1 MTPAEL
7 LADIATT
14 RIALAPSEI
23 HGVGVFALTDIPFG
37 VRDLFSPP
45 REWVPMPV
53 AAVEALAP
61 HLRDLVQRY
70 CLNDGENYF
79 LPPHGFRVYDLVVFL
94 NHSPIPN
101 LRSVDG
107 GDYFETTRPIAAGEE
122 LTVDYDT
129 LET

>member
-1 MTPAEL
+1 MTAAEL
-7 LADIATT
+7 LADLAAT

-23 HGVGVFALTDIPFG
+23 HGVGVFALVDIPSG
-37 VRDLFSPP
+37 TRDLFSPP
-45 REWVPMPV
+45 REWVPVPV
-53 AAVEALAP
+53 TAVEALAP
-61 HLRDLVQRY
+61 HLCELVQRY

-94 NHSPIPN
+94 NHSSHPN
-101 LRSVDG
+101 LKSVDG
-107 GDYFETTRPIAAGEE
+107 GDYFETLRPIAAGEE

>member
-7 LADIATT
+7 LADLAAT

-23 HGVGVFALTDIPFG
+23 HGVGVFALVDIPRG

-45 REWVPMPV
+45 REWVPVPV

-94 NHSPIPN
+94 NHSPNPN

-122 LTVDYDT
+122 LTVDYNT